1 MKHSRSKFKLSFAVL
16 GLILIGGLLIPG
28 VSGAMTSM
36 DSSNCP
42 QQVTCNICISAD
54 IPEIQKTEQNHPR
67 LSQIIITAHSLTLL
81 PSQPASP
88 PPKA

>member
-1 MKHSRSKFKLSFAVL
+1 MKHSPSKIKLSFAVL
-16 GLILIGGLLIPG
+16 GLILIGGLLFPG

-36 DSSNCP
+36 DSSSCP

-54 IPEIQKTEQNHPR
+54 IPEIQKTERNHPR
-67 LSQIIITAHSLTLL
+67 LSQLIITAHSMAILSS
-81 PSQPASP
+81 PPASP